1 MRLLGGPCEILGRLI
16 WGRKL
21 LRLLGGAS
29 GPRPKTVFQNEFAD
43 LAVVHKSA
51 IDDDGEGLSVTL
63 RKLNHEAIQADPD
76 EQVAGR
82 LSQNTIRVLPPITK
96 IKISSSPAHLRGSG
110 HLTHTAW
117 LRREEQLHGN
127 WFAATESCCIL
138 LLAPEGM

>member
-1 MRLLGGPCEILGRLI
+1 MFIRGTFEILSMRLLGGPCEILGRLI

-82 LSQNTIRVLPPITK
+82 LSQKHDTGV
-96 IKISSSPAHLRGSG
+96 SSH
-110 HLTHTAW
+110 H
-117 LRREEQLHGN
+117 QN
-127 WFAATESCCIL
+127 KD
-138 LLAPEGM
+138 